1 MNPKEVTRAFNAL
14 QQGIIARGSGKSAFP
29 NFDGLMELAM
39 AGAMSEEELE
49 QHRHDMKMKSRRFIA
64 RKCGKRGRY

>member
-14 QQGIIARGSGKSAFP
+14 QQGIIARGSGKSILP
-29 NFDGLMELAM
+29 DYEGLMELAM
-39 AGAMSEEELE
+39 AGHATEEEQE
-49 QHRHDMKMKSRRFIA
+49 QHRHEMKMKSRRFIA